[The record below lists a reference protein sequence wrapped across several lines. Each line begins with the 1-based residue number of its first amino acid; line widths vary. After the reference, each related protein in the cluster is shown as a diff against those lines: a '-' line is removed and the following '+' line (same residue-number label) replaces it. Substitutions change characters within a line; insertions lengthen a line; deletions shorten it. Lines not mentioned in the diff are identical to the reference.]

1 MAENEEGIVL
11 PISTKVRGI
20 DDVVTLNKTLM
31 KLLDITGSLTPN
43 LTQLQKSLSGG
54 QHKSGVLEQ
63 LLSLSKTNFNFLNK
77 HMDFGKLGKNIT
89 SEIQTALRKQAPI
102 QVKFAIDHKTFSN
115 IENVLSNATYN
126 AFKKGV
132 EKTVT
137 KSSILR
143 NMPKSMLDKNL
154 TYKTASQIN
163 KRLSL
168 QKLATQDAWSSE
180 TVIQNVLA
188 SRRARANTGFANS
201 YSERMRGIA
210 KAFDVSPL
218 TQELVD
224 SIFSEE
230 NLRKAYHSNIE
241 KNLKNSILARA
252 NSGFARASQNWSKI
266 EQQALFDPKR
276 ARDEYFAENYASR
289 DYRNI
294 AHGILDKNLGQTV
307 GERISALYQ
316 KKGDIAK
323 SVGGQF
329 GTRVLNLAQYHV
341 ANKVLTTLASSFSSV
356 TENAIRMEDA
366 FSRTQA
372 VAGITNGTMMDLS
385 ESILSVGKQSR
396 FATEQIAET
405 ATVLAQAG
413 YSADEITN
421 VLGSVD
427 KLAVATGTDLKTSVD
442 VLTSVMSVWNK
453 QSTESEKVV
462 DALTAAVNE
471 SKAEIT
477 SLQNGIQYAGA
488 AAAQMGVSF
497 EETTAAMA
505 AVTNAGI
512 KARGSIGTGFRAL
525 ATELTKP
532 TARMEKELAKVGL
545 TFDDVNIRSKGF
557 VNVVRTMKEAGFDAE
572 RAFKGL
578 ERRAAT
584 FYLALSSQLDAYER
598 IRDSMEEMGTATKAQ
613 EARMNTFAGQI
624 QRLKNILLSIT
635 TQVGEPFVDFLK
647 NILKGINSLLEVLS
661 KLTEGF
667 SKAYHSMLQF
677 FSIEYKLEKTE
688 GALSQTEQTISS
700 LIDNIFEYA
709 QKQNDLT
716 KGSKELN
723 KATFDLSQKF
733 EKAKDSVKGVVDEY
747 KDLLKVQADVLIQ
760 EQKQKREKLG
770 EKLKYND
777 LQIKNERIS
786 VKRDFRRFSR
796 MVKPQ
801 FSKEVLSSLGSS
813 SSDELLSMMIKAVN
827 QGDLKSLITFRNVL
841 NSNGAVS
848 SGNRGFRG
856 NVLDYAPNL
865 NKTISLYGERDRLRS
880 EMLSSV
886 SGESEEEIEEVVID
900 VGDFVKQQQ
909 TKLSE
914 ATGLNK
920 SQTVESATKLAS
932 FINEIDN
939 TLSTLKENTYS
950 DKALTEIN
958 NKKIEIAVNTRAS
971 LLELLKEV
979 AEKALKDSRFE
990 TKIEDALVAQRR
1002 GKDGT
1007 KPLKSAISS
1016 QKGQVS
1022 SLENFLNVI
1031 MGMKDMEEI
1040 SEKVK
1045 VILEKEKG
1053 NIAKA
1058 SEKLWTM
1065 IVESIKNGLEKNKS
1079 VEAKLK
1085 TISKEIEDTNSIYE
1099 RKRNEL
1105 SYSYQAERKYGLLAG
1120 GMPESRSR
1128 VANLRDELL
1137 GTAKKQ
1143 NQSEIERIASV
1154 YVKTQEQ
1161 FNIAKKQESDLISAL
1176 QTLEEEIKKNT
1187 DVNDETKKADKQRL
1201 ESDLE
1206 IWKQKVTDYDLKLQ
1220 ELQRQGVDLSGRNIL
1235 AEEAEKEQTMFNGA
1249 KSGYDQFVLETI
1261 KAADAFK
1268 SFSET
1273 TYSVLTD
1280 LKSGL
1285 SETIWSI
1292 VRNGQEAGQAF
1303 RSLAI
1308 SILDSIGQKTLN
1320 MAIDN
1325 FISGLLEGSISD
1337 GILTTTTTLA
1347 TSALQAFTS
1356 AVLAATAALG
1366 VKSGT
1371 SVFGEI
1377 LGTVGSATAGSLL
1390 GGAGAGG
1397 SSLGGGRTGVATIG
1411 SSYFGQGFSTGG
1423 IVRGQNVGHDNVP
1436 AMLSA
1441 GEFVMKK
1448 SAVDV
1453 LGTDVLNKLNNATSS
1468 SASSTSGVL
1477 SDNNKSKNTAP
1488 VLTNVY
1494 VVSQD
1499 EARSL
1504 TPEDVVI
1511 EISKDILR
1519 GGQTRQLI
1527 KQVVAGRY

>member
-31 KLLDITGSLTPN
+31 KLLDITGSLTPS

-54 QHKSGVLEQ
+54 KHKSGVLDQ
-63 LLSLSKTNFNFLNK
+63 LLSLSKTNFDFLNK
-77 HMDFGKLGKNIT
+77 HMDFGKLGKTLT
-89 SEIQTALRKQAPI
+89 SELQAALRKQAPI
-102 QVKFAIDHKTFSN
+102 QVKFAIDHKTFSG

-137 KSSILR
+137 KSSVLR
-143 NMPKSMLDKNL
+143 NMPKSMLDQNL
-154 TYKTASQIN
+154 TYKRASQIN

-168 QKLATQDAWSSE
+168 QKIATQDVWSSE

-201 YSERMRGIA
+201 YSERMRGIT
-210 KAFDVSPL
+210 KSFDVSPL

-224 SIFSEE
+224 TIFSKE
-230 NLRKAYHSNIE
+230 NLRKAYYGKIEENI
-241 KNLKNSILARA
+241 KASMRARA

-266 EQQALFDPKR
+266 EQQALFDPKQ
-276 ARDEYFAENYASR
+276 ELEKYFNEKYVANGYKNILSASF
-289 DYRNI
+289 
-294 AHGILDKNLGQTV
+294 DKNLGETW
-307 GERISALYQ
+307 GERASFLSDH
-316 KKGDIAK
+316 KGQIAK
-323 SVGGQF
+323 GMGSQF
-329 GTRVLNLAQYHV
+329 GARALNLAQYHV
-341 ANKVLTTLASSFSSV
+341 ANKVLTTLAYSFSSV
-356 TENAIRMEDA
+356 TENAIKMEDA

-396 FATEQIAET
+396 FASEQIAET

-613 EARMNTFAGQI
+613 EARMNTFAGQM
-624 QRLKNILLSIT
+624 QRLKNILLSMT

-647 NILKGINSLLEVLS
+647 NILKLINSLLEVLG

-709 QKQNDLT
+709 QKQNELT
-716 KGSKELN
+716 KGSKELD

-770 EKLKYND
+770 EKLKYNE
-777 LQIKNERIS
+777 LQIKKER
-786 VKRDFRRFSR
+786 VFVNRDLRVFGRQ
-796 MVKPQ
+796 VKPQ
-801 FSKEVLSSLGSS
+801 FSKEVLSSFGAS

-827 QGDLKSLITFRNVL
+827 QGDSKSLIKFRNVL
-841 NSNGAVS
+841 NSKGAFS
-848 SGNRGFRG
+848 SGHRDFRG
-856 NVLDYAPNL
+856 NVLDYVPNL
-865 NKTISLYGERDRLRS
+865 NELVSLSGERDRTRS
-880 EMLSSV
+880 ELLSSV
-886 SGESEEEIEEVVID
+886 SGESEEESKEVVID
-900 VGDFVKQQQ
+900 VGDFINQQQ
-909 TKLSE
+909 TMLSE
-914 ATGLNK
+914 AKGLNK
-920 SQTVESATKLAS
+920 SQTIESATKLAS
-932 FINEIDN
+932 FINEVN
-939 TLSTLKENTYS
+939 NLLSTLKNNKYS
-950 DKALTEIN
+950 DKTLTEVN
-958 NKKIEIAVNTRAS
+958 NKKIEIAVNTKAS
-971 LLELLKEV
+971 LFELLNEV
-979 AEKALKDSRFE
+979 VEEALKDSRFQ
-990 TKIEDALVAQRR
+990 TKIEEALVAQRR
-1002 GKDGT
+1002 GKDGI

-1016 QKGQVS
+1016 QKGQVL
-1022 SLENFLNVI
+1022 SLENVLNLI
-1031 MGMKDMEEI
+1031 MGMEGMEEL
-1040 SEKVK
+1040 SEKIK

-1105 SYSYQAERKYGLLAG
+1105 SYSYQAEKKYGLLAG

-1128 VANLRDELL
+1128 VAQLRDELF

-1143 NQSEIERIASV
+1143 NQSEIEKIAEN
-1154 YVKTQEQ
+1154 YVKTQE
-1161 FNIAKKQESDLISAL
+1161 ALTLSKKQESDLISAL
-1176 QTLEEEIKKNT
+1176 QELEEELKKNT
-1187 DVNDETKKADKQRL
+1187 DVDYDTKLKDKQKL
-1201 ESDLE
+1201 EADLE
-1206 IWKQKVTDYDLKLQ
+1206 NWKQKVKDYDLKLQ
-1220 ELQRQGVDLSGRNIL
+1220 DLQRQGVDLSERNIL
-1235 AEEAEKEQTMFNGA
+1235 AEEAEKEQTILKGV
-1249 KSGYDQFVLETI
+1249 KTGYEEFVLETT
-1261 KAADAFK
+1261 KAADAFRV
-1268 SFSET
+1268 FSET
-1273 TYSVLTD
+1273 TQSILGE
-1280 LKSGL
+1280 LKTGL
-1285 SETIWSI
+1285 SDTIWEI
-1292 VRNGQEAGQAF
+1292 VRNGQEVGQAF
-1303 RSLAI
+1303 RNLAI
-1308 SILDSIGQKTLN
+1308 SILDSLGKKTLDI
-1320 MAIDN
+1320 AID
-1325 FISGLLEGSISD
+1325 GLVTAILGESVAKQTQNAL
-1337 GILTTTTTLA
+1337 LTTSA
-1347 TSALQAFTS
+1347 TALQAFTG
-1356 AVLAATAALG
+1356 AVSKATISLAAMGA
-1366 VKSGT
+1366 S
-1371 SVFGEI
+1371 E
-1377 LGTVGSATAGSLL
+1377 GSGSLV
-1390 GGAGAGG
+1390 GAAVGAVGAGAGAG
-1397 SSLGGGRTGVATIG
+1397 TGTDAGGTATIANTFTAHK
-1411 SSYFGQGFSTGG
+1411 SQGGLVNGPNTGRDS
-1423 IVRGQNVGHDNVP
+1423 VN
-1436 AMLSA
+1436 AKLMA

-1448 SAVDV
+1448 SAVDA
-1453 LGTDVLNKLNNATSS
+1453 LGTDVLNALNNATNV
-1468 SASSTSGVL
+1468 SSTSMGEKL
-1477 SDNNKSKNTAP
+1477 SGPKQQKESSP

-1499 EARSL
+1499 EARNM
-1504 TPEDVVI
+1504 TPDDVVVA
-1511 EISKDILR
+1511 ISKDILR